1 MTDLLTARGLRGGAP
16 DPLPELADEQ
26 AELLAFWLQ
35 ERGYRMVADG
45 EPMAPMRGLDD
56 VSRSDRIRET
66 ALRMALD
73 HVLEHTTGAAQ
84 GEVLASAESFR
95 KFLMGESGDDAR

>member
-1 MTDLLTARGLRGGAP
+1 MTDVLTARGLRGGAP

-45 EPMAPMRGLDD
+45 EPMAPVPGLDD
-56 VSRSDRIRET
+56 HPVRLRALEFACSTVNAEHFTDQDVVDR
-66 ALRMALD
+66 
-73 HVLEHTTGAAQ
+73 
-84 GEVLASAESFR
+84 AEMFW
-95 KFLMGESGDDAR
+95 KFLMGEGDDADVR

>member
-1 MTDLLTARGLRGGAP
+1 MTDVLTARGLRGGAP
-16 DPLPELADEQ
+16 EALPELADEQ

-45 EPMAPMRGLDD
+45 ERIAPVPGLDD

-66 ALRMALD
+66 ALRMAL
-73 HVLEHTTGAAQ
+73 EHAG
-84 GEVLASAESFR
+84 GIVEAESFR
-95 KFLMGESGDDAR
+95 KFLMGEGGDDAAR